1 MVEEMRY
8 LIDGKEQNLLLG
20 DNSRTGEMEYYS
32 IGRKLTYLRSSWETW
47 QAFAR
52 KEEGLHYGEENADP
66 EEILDIVLI
75 MSPFIFQQ
83 TILTK

>member
-1 MVEEMRY
+1 MAEEMQY

-20 DNSRTGEMEYYS
+20 DNNRTGEMEYYP
-32 IGRKLTYLRSSWETW
+32 IGRKLACLRSCWETW
-47 QAFAR
+47 QALAR
-52 KEEGLHYGEENADP
+52 KEAGLHYGEENADP

-75 MSPFIFQQ
+75 MSLFIFQQ